1 MTKVRLVQCN
11 IVNNDYQNNTRVKFT
26 LINKL
31 ALNKSLDKSI
41 NIFSQSLTFLKTYNA
56 EFSGI

>member
-1 MTKVRLVQCN
+1 MTKVGLVQCN

-31 ALNKSLDKSI
+31 ALNKSFDKSI
-41 NIFSQSLTFLKTYNA
+41 NISSQSLAFLKTYNA
-56 EFSGI
+56 GFSGI

>member
-1 MTKVRLVQCN
+1 MTKVGLVQCN

-56 EFSGI
+56 GFSGI

>member
-1 MTKVRLVQCN
+1 MTKVGLVQCN

-31 ALNKSLDKSI
+31 ALNKSFDKSI
-41 NIFSQSLTFLKTYNA
+41 NISSQSLTFLKTYNTG
-56 EFSGI
+56 FLGI

>member
-1 MTKVRLVQCN
+1 MTKVGLVQCN

-31 ALNKSLDKSI
+31 ALNKSFDKSI
-41 NIFSQSLTFLKTYNA
+41 NISSQSLTFLKTYNA
-56 EFSGI
+56 GFSRI